1 MFLFLATAILLYLE
15 PNPCDKIT
23 APQKGEIW
31 KFDFVWHYSP
41 LKLRNNSIC
50 GNDIQEYFYIRQKDR
65 ASYIAMKKVKITKES
80 SCRNN
85 ALFNGKQKLFR
96 GMLQSVKEDN
106 TNLSSIREKEILT
119 EIALLNDKIEHAGT
133 YDCSPLN
140 TKNVTDPDVMWEE
153 CECILYGFYPQGKLG
168 LLERV
173 DKKINSIQ

>member
-1 MFLFLATAILLYLE
+1 
-15 PNPCDKIT
+15 
-23 APQKGEIW
+23 
-31 KFDFVWHYSP
+31 
-41 LKLRNNSIC
+41 
-50 GNDIQEYFYIRQKDR
+50 
-65 ASYIAMKKVKITKES
+65 
-80 SCRNN
+80 
-85 ALFNGKQKLFR
+85 
-96 GMLQSVKEDN
+96 MLQSVKEDN